1 MISFRNNI
9 VLVLLLV
16 SLSVSGQEYKKQVG
30 IRLGVTSGIA
40 GKVIKDNRTAIEGSL
55 GFRTGGIQMYMLLES
70 YHPMV
75 VTDRA
80 RWMIYFGGGAHIGY
94 INGYEKVK
102 RWSNTYGYYW
112 DEFHIAGPVLGL
124 DAVFGSDIVFE
135 KVPIVLSLEF
145 KPFIEAQAFQR
156 VKVNF
161 WDFGFG
167 IAYRF

>member
-1 MISFRNNI
+1 MFSLRNNI

-16 SLSVSGQEYKKQVG
+16 SLSVSSQEYKKQIG

-55 GFRTGGIQMYMLLES
+55 GFRTGGLQMYMLLES
-70 YHPMV
+70 YRPMV
-75 VTDRA
+75 VTDRV

-124 DAVFGSDIVFE
+124 DAVFGSDITFE
-135 KVPIVLSLEF
+135 KVPIVLSVEF